1 MMKFPGVMLE
11 NLDNLV
17 VKHELLMMHNK
28 GVLVTHFYDVQ
39 KV

>member
-17 VKHELLMMHNK
+17 VMHDLLVMMQ
-28 GVLVTHFYDVQ
+28 GCVGDAFL
-39 KV
+39 